1 MGIEE
6 LDPRSASDEQFLAMH
21 AIESA
26 CLAEMNPADPG
37 RAADEAIAFY
47 RHVPAT
53 QTNVYWL
60 AGDAAT
66 ASLFFHAPTA
76 AYLQLYVAPAHRR
89 AGLGTALHDCVL
101 ARSRELG
108 AVRLYASHATPAGAA
123 FARHVG
129 AVDIQREVKSVLDL
143 ATAELPEP
151 ELPAGWELLTWV
163 GRVPDEHVH
172 AYARARASM
181 DDAPGPSG
189 LPEGSVERIRASE
202 EALRQ
207 RGREMRLT
215 VALRDGEVGAF
226 TELRLSPGAA
236 AGFTDDTGT
245 AAEHRRQGLAK
256 AVKRESLRR
265 FRADHPDVRLVTTSN
280 DETNAAM
287 LAINKKRG
295 FVPSATFTRA
305 ALDL

>member
-1 MGIEE
+1 MDIDE

-21 AIESA
+21 AIESE
-26 CLAEMNPADPG
+26 CLREMNPADPG
-37 RAADEAIAFY
+37 RAADEALAFY
-47 RHVPAT
+47 RHVPVT

-66 ASLFFHAPTA
+66 AMLFFHTATA
-76 AYLQLYVAPAHRR
+76 AYLQLYVAPAYRCR
-89 AGLGTALHDCVL
+89 GLATELLERVV

-123 FARHVG
+123 FARSLG
-129 AVDIQREVKSVLDL
+129 ATDIQREVKSVLDL
-143 ATAELPEP
+143 AATELPAP
-151 ELPAGWELLTWV
+151 DPPAGWELVTWV
-163 GRVPDEHVH
+163 GRVPDEHVA
-172 AYARARASM
+172 AYARARAAM
-181 DDAPGPSG
+181 DDAPGEAGVP
-189 LPEGSVERIRASE
+189 PSVERIRASE

-207 RGREMRLT
+207 RSREMRLT
-215 VALRDGEVGAF
+215 AALRDGEVGAF

-245 AAEHRRQGLAK
+245 AAEHRRQGLAT

-287 LAINKKRG
+287 LAINRKLG